1 METND
6 FKVND
11 KRASSGATD
20 EKKGETFVASDP
32 APGTASQPSA
42 PNQVDFSALCL
53 SLATGAMIGLG
64 LTPDPSSKKTTKNLE
79 MAKQNI
85 DILDLLKNKT
95 KGNLT
100 PEESHMIEALLTEV
114 RFRFVE
120 ATKK

>member
-6 FKVND
+6 FKVSD

-20 EKKGETFVASDP
+20 EKKGETFVANDP
-32 APGTASQPSA
+32 PSTAPD
-42 PNQVDFSALCL
+42 QVDFSALCL

-64 LTPDPSSKKTTKNLE
+64 LTPDPASKQTAKNLE

-85 DILDLLKNKT
+85 DILELLKNKT

-100 PEESHMIEALLTEV
+100 PEETHMIEALLTEV
-114 RFRFVE
+114 RLRFVE